1 MIFIDTD
8 IFVIEKLFKKDE
20 RYTITNEFLN
30 NDIKDKCTS
39 IFNLFELLGIVSFN
53 LSTTDL
59 KKLLKGFSEVYGIKI
74 LFPETSYESPD
85 AFVEQLFDNVF
96 EKIILKMSF
105 SDALILS
112 VAEEHSCSKFVTWN
126 VKHFEGRTDIPVK
139 TPKEMLS
146 L

>member
-8 IFVIEKLFKKDE
+8 IFVIEKLFNSDE
-20 RYTITNEFLN
+20 RYGVTNEFLN
-30 NDIKDKCTS
+30 IDMKEKCTS
-39 IFNLFELLGIVSFN
+39 IFNLFELLGIASFN
-53 LSTTDL
+53 LSTPYL
-59 KKLLKGFSEVYGIKI
+59 KKLLKGFSEVYDIRI
-74 LFPETSYESPD
+74 LFPETTYASPD

-96 EKIILKMSF
+96 QKIILNMSF

-126 VKHFEGRTDIPVK
+126 VKHFDGRTDIPVK
-139 TPKEMLS
+139 TPEEMLS

>member
-8 IFVIEKLFKKDE
+8 IFVIEKLFNNDK
-20 RYTITNEFLN
+20 RYTVTNEFLN
-30 NDIKDKCTS
+30 SDLKKKCTS
-39 IFNLFELLGIVSFN
+39 IFNLFELLGIASFN
-53 LSTTDL
+53 LSKTDL
-59 KKLLKGFSEVYGIKI
+59 KKLLKGFSEVYDIRI
-74 LFPETSYESPD
+74 LFPVTSYESTD

-96 EKIILKMSF
+96 EKIIMKMSF

-126 VKHFEGRTDIPVK
+126 IKHFEGRTDIPVK
-139 TPKEMLS
+139 TPEEMLT

>member
-8 IFVIEKLFKKDE
+8 VFVIEKLFKNDD
-20 RYTITNEFLN
+20 RYIATNEFLKS
-30 NDIKDKCTS
+30 DHEDKCTS
-39 IFNLFELLGIVSFN
+39 IFNLFELLGIASFN
-53 LSTTDL
+53 LKTPEL
-59 KKLLKGFSEVYGIKI
+59 KKLLKGFSEVYDIKI
-74 LFPETSYESPD
+74 LFPMTSYESQD

-139 TPKEMLS
+139 TPEEMLIV
-146 L
+146 